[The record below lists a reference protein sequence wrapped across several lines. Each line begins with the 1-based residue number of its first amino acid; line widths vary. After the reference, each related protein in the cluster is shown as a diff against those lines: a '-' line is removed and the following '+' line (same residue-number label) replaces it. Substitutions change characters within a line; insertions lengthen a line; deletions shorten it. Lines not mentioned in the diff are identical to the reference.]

1 MRVIDIFDV
10 GVRRHPDRPAFV
22 DGDRSLS
29 YAEAQ
34 AASGRIA
41 NLLRELGIGEQERV
55 ATLGPNCIESVVAQL
70 GIWRAGATWVPLNS
84 RSAIAE
90 LVHSL
95 SITETRCVFYHT
107 RYAETVL
114 EVRGAVAA
122 DVHWIAMDDEDGS
135 AGLFERVRDLSADCP
150 ILGDGPH
157 SMFAMMMTSGTTGL
171 PKAVIMTHLMYETL
185 ANAWQAYFPY
195 DVPPVH
201 LCVAPLTHAAG
212 AVMVTLLPSSATNVI
227 MREFDA
233 GEILA
238 AIERHRITTVFL
250 TPTMI
255 YMLLAH
261 PDIRKYDY
269 SSLRYIHYFA
279 APMAADK
286 LKEAIGVFGPV
297 FAQAFGQTEMVVAAT
312 LFTPKEHTEALSSP
326 EHEHRLWSAG
336 RATHVAV
343 VEIMDDD
350 GNILPRGERGEI
362 VCRTN
367 LATPGYHNNPAAT
380 AELQA
385 GGWHHTGDIGRIDED
400 GFVYIL
406 DRKKDMII
414 SGGFNVYPNEVE
426 QVLMRHTA
434 IRDCAVVGA
443 PDDKWGEAVVAV
455 IELRDGATVDQM
467 ELIAD
472 CKARIGSVK
481 SPKRIEIWPSLPRS
495 QNGKVLKREI
505 RAKFWEGRAR
515 SI

>member
-22 DGDRSLS
+22 DGDRHLT
-29 YAEAQ
+29 YTEAQ

-41 NLLRELGIGEQERV
+41 NLLRELGIAEQERV
-55 ATLGPNCIESVVAQL
+55 ATLGPNCIESVMAQL
-70 GIWRAGATWVPLNS
+70 GIWRAGATWVPLNA
-84 RSAIAE
+84 RSPLEE

-95 SITETRCVFYHT
+95 RITEAKCVFYHT
-107 RYAETVL
+107 AYAETVDK
-114 EVRGAVAA
+114 VARGLSA
-122 DVHWIAMDDEDGS
+122 DIRWIAMD
-135 AGLFERVRDLSADCP
+135 AGGEGEGLLTRMAAYPVDCP

-185 ANAWQAYFPY
+185 VNAWQAYFPY

-201 LCVAPLTHAAG
+201 LGVAPLTHAAG
-212 AVMVTLLPSSATNVI
+212 AVMATLFPWATTNVI

-233 GEILA
+233 GKVLA

-269 SSLRYIHYFA
+269 SSLRYVHYFA

-286 LKEAIGVFGPV
+286 LKEAIGIFGPV

-312 LFTPKEHTEALSSP
+312 LFTPGEHTEALSSP
-326 EHEHRLWSAG
+326 QLEHRLWSAG

-343 VEIMDDD
+343 VEIMDDE

-443 PDDKWGEAVVAV
+443 PDDKWGEAVIAV
-455 IELRDGATVDQM
+455 IELRDGATIDDL

-472 CKARIGSVK
+472 CKERIGSVK
-481 SPKRIEIWPSLPRS
+481 SPKRVEIWPSLPRS